1 MLKMPQQQYIKFLRE
16 AEGCSIREI
25 SQQMGI
31 HWRTAKRYADQDNW
45 NQPLKKKAARHPVM
59 GPYIDIVNTW
69 LEEDQLLPRKQ
80 RLTGVR
86 IFHRLREEHQFPG
99 GQRTVLAY
107 VRKRKQEMQL
117 ERAKTYER
125 LEHPPGE
132 AQVDFT
138 TIQVSR
144 NQQLLTYKLLVVSF
158 PYSNA
163 AYVYPTPAENQECF
177 LEAMQQ
183 CFQQMGGVPR
193 RIWFDNLSAAVVHLE
208 RKGERQLTEG
218 FQRFCAHYRF
228 EAVFCNPYS
237 GHEKG
242 NVERKCGYS
251 KRNWA
256 VPIPAFESH
265 EQLASFFAQQAEQDL
280 QRLHYAKGKT
290 IIELWKADR
299 AVLLTLPEQA
309 YEAYR
314 LSAAV
319 VNKYGEVLIEGTPMP
334 LAGLIAPGRDMLLQW
349 FWDRVVL
356 MTADQEVIRTVPRP
370 YTEQTVE
377 VPWEQVFQNWLRKP
391 RSVRYSHFLKML
403 PPNIGDYLQV
413 EELAVRKERL
423 KAMHHWSKV
432 YTLELIEQVLQEHP
446 STATIIQLT
455 SALGLKQGSRNI
467 PVTWSETL
475 SPPGTLMMESLQRY
489 DQLIAGGA
497 SCRTN

>member
-16 AEGCSIREI
+16 TEGVSIREI

-31 HWRTAKRYADQDNW
+31 HWRTAKRYADKDNW

-59 GPYIDIVNTW
+59 GPYMDIVNTW
-69 LEEDQLLPRKQ
+69 LEEDQLFPRKQ
-80 RLTGVR
+80 RHTGVR
-86 IFHRLREEHQFPG
+86 IFHRLRNEHQFSG

-132 AQVDFT
+132 AQIDFT

-158 PYSNA
+158 PYSNT

-177 LEAMQQ
+177 LEAMKQ

-193 RIWFDNLSAAVVHLE
+193 RIWFDNLSAAVIHVEKH
-208 RKGERQLTEG
+208 GERQLTDG

-242 NVERKCGYS
+242 NVESKCGYS

-265 EQLASFFAQQAEQDL
+265 EQLATFFTQQAEQDR
-280 QRLHYAKGKT
+280 QRLHYAKGKPMT
-290 IIELWKADR
+290 ELWEADR
-299 AVLLTLPEQA
+299 ATLLTLPDQA

-319 VNKYGEVLIEGTPMP
+319 VNKYGEVLIEGTSMP
-334 LAGLIAPGRDMLLQW
+334 LAGLVAPKREVLLQW
-349 FWDRVVL
+349 FWDRVIV
-356 MTADQEVIRTVPRP
+356 MTAEQQVIRTLPRP
-370 YTEQTVE
+370 YTEHTME
-377 VPWEQVFQNWLRKP
+377 IPWEQVFHNWLRKP
-391 RSVRYSHFLKML
+391 RSVAYSQFLRML
-403 PPNIGDYLQV
+403 PTSIGEYLQV
-413 EELAVRKERL
+413 EELMLRKERL
-423 KAMHHWSKV
+423 QAMVHWCKV
-432 YTLELIEQVLQEHP
+432 YALELIAQVLQKHP
-446 STATIIQLT
+446 SGATVMQLT
-455 SALGLKQGSRNI
+455 SALGLMQGSRNI
-467 PVTWSETL
+467 PVTWSERL
-475 SPPGTLMMESLQRY
+475 SPPGTLAMESLQRY
-489 DQLIAGGA
+489 DRLVSGGA
-497 SCRTN
+497 ACPTT